1 MSNRPHQDILDA
13 AYVIKGFFYTVDHRK
28 LDLAPLCRNDGE
40 LGMVQHVIDLANL
53 CDEFW
58 ETNQDTGK
66 VWPYEICEPF
76 GEWLAHQATERG
88 GFPSLAEC
96 REKIQQLIKE

>member
-13 AYVIKGFFYTVDHRK
+13 AYVIKGFFYTVTK
-28 LDLAPLCRNDGE
+28 CNLDLAPLCEPGGE
-40 LGMVQHVIDLANL
+40 IEMVQEIINLGSL
-53 CDEFW
+53 CDEYW

-66 VWPYEICEPF
+66 VWAYEICEPF

-88 GFPSLAEC
+88 EFPRSPEC

>member
-13 AYVIKGFFYTVDHRK
+13 AYVIKGFFYTVTK
-28 LDLAPLCRNDGE
+28 CNLDLAPLCEYDGE
-40 LGMVQHVIDLANL
+40 LGMMQEIINLGCL
-53 CDEFW
+53 CDEYW

-66 VWPYEICEPF
+66 VWAYEICEPF
-76 GEWLAHQATERG
+76 GEWLAVAACYQG
-88 GFPSLAEC
+88 GFPTLGEC

>member
-1 MSNRPHQDILDA
+1 MSNRPPPDILDA
-13 AYVIKGFFYTVDHRK
+13 AYVIKGFFHTVTK
-28 LDLAPLCRNDGE
+28 CNLDLAPLCAVDGE
-40 LGMVQHVIDLANL
+40 LGMVQHVINLARL

-76 GEWLAHQATERG
+76 GEWLAHQATEQG
-88 GFPSLAEC
+88 DFPTLGEC
-96 REKIQQLIKE
+96 REKLQQLIKE